1 MSSQTAPFVG
11 CLFEAGD
18 DIDDLMVLCRADITS
33 KNEAKVERYLRNY
46 DVVVQKLKDVEEK
59 DSIRN
64 FQPPVSGEEIMA
76 TFGIPPSTARRRHQK
91 RHQRSH
97 LGWGHQKR
105 PRGSQATDASIGSRN
120 GPHPFPFQPSLSVTA
135 LLNTGRSALVC
146 LASAVK

>member
-1 MSSQTAPFVG
+1 MKYVQKLVLLHLRPIALTKDVVTDSAIRRL
-11 CLFEAGD
+11 LFEAGD

-76 TFGIPPSTARRRHQK
+76 TFGIPPSRPVGDIKNAIKEAILDGDIRNDPVEAKQLMLR
-91 RHQRSH
+91 
-97 LGWGHQKR
+97 LGQEMGLTLSPSNR
-105 PRGSQATDASIGSRN
+105 P
-120 GPHPFPFQPSLSVTA
+120 
-135 LLNTGRSALVC
+135 
-146 LASAVK
+146 